1 MYPKEHVMEI
11 LEAFDLT
18 KSYRAAALLCGV
30 DHHTVAAKVA
40 ARTAGLVPGAGI
52 GRPLLAEPFVDK
64 IVEWVA
70 QSQGLVRGDVVHD
83 KLFAMGFGGSER
95 TTRRVLAAAKAQ
107 WRRGS
112 HRIYRPWVPEPG
124 LWLQWDYGDGPV
136 IDGAK
141 TVLFIAWLAWSRFR
155 VILALRDRT
164 MPSVIAGLDTTFR
177 LIGGVPTYA
186 LTDNERTVTD
196 RHVAG
201 IAVRNKTMVD
211 VSAWYGLTVA
221 TCVPYDP
228 ESKGGSE
235 SSVRVA
241 KADLVPT
248 GHNLLPAYRS
258 FAELEAA
265 CTAVMAMLNGR
276 VHRETNARPVDRL
289 EIERPL
295 LHRLRPDG
303 FTAVFGVSRAVSWSC
318 TVSWRN
324 ARYSVPHDHAD
335 SRVWVREDAGVV
347 VVTAIDDKGPVEL
360 CRHPLVTA
368 GGVSIIEGHYP
379 ERRDP
384 LRRPPRATKPGEAA
398 FLRIGAG
405 AAQWLTEAAGTGAR
419 FIERKMA
426 DAVALCSIYG
436 TEAVDQA
443 LGVAAVAG
451 RFAERD
457 LLSILGHT
465 STPAAARTETHS
477 LQPGTAAWGQV
488 GR

>member
-1 MYPKEHVMEI
+1 M
-11 LEAFDLT
+11 
-18 KSYRAAALLCGV
+18 
-30 DHHTVAAKVA
+30 
-40 ARTAGLVPGAGI
+40 
-52 GRPLLAEPFVDK
+52 
-64 IVEWVA
+64 
-70 QSQGLVRGDVVHD
+70 
-83 KLFAMGFGGSER
+83 
-95 TTRRVLAAAKAQ
+95 
-107 WRRGS
+107 
-112 HRIYRPWVPEPG
+112 
-124 LWLQWDYGDGPV
+124 

-155 VILALRDRT
+155 VIIALRDRT
-164 MPSVIAGLDTTFR
+164 MASVIAALDTTFR

-201 IAVRNKTMVD
+201 IAVRNRTMVD
-211 VSAWYGLTVA
+211 VSAWYGLTIA

-258 FAELEAA
+258 FVELEAA
-265 CTAVMAMLNGR
+265 CAAVMGVVNGR
-276 VHRETNARPVDRL
+276 VHRETNARPIDRL
-289 EIERPL
+289 QVERPL
-295 LHRLRPDG
+295 LHAIRSDG

-318 TVSWRN
+318 TVSWGN
-324 ARYSVPHDHAD
+324 ARYSVPHAYAD
-335 SRVWVREDAGVV
+335 TKVWVREDGGEL
-347 VVTAIDDKGPVEL
+347 VVTAIDAKGPIEL

-368 GGVSIIEGHYP
+368 GGVSVVDGHYP

-384 LRRPPRATKPGEAA
+384 LHRPPRATKPGEAA
-398 FLRIGAG
+398 FLRIGTG
-405 AAQWLTEAAGTGAR
+405 AAQWLGEAAGTGTR
-419 FIERKMA
+419 FIETKMG

-436 TEAVDQA
+436 TTAVDQA

-457 LLSILGHT
+457 LLSILTHT
-465 STPAAARTETHS
+465 PTPVTVRTEGHS
-477 LQPGTAAWGQV
+477 LQPGTAAWGLFGQPDP
-488 GR
+488 GPDIPHTDTLQLIICAQMISAQIICG

>member
-1 MYPKEHVMEI
+1 MYSKEHVMEV

-40 ARTAGLVPGAGI
+40 ARTAGLAPGTGTV
-52 GRPLLAEPFVDK
+52 RPSVAEPFVDK

-83 KLFAMGFGGSER
+83 KLVAMGFAGSER
-95 TTRRVLAAAKAQ
+95 TTRRVLSAAKVQ
-107 WRRGS
+107 WRRGT

-211 VSAWYGLTVA
+211 VSAWYGLTIA

-248 GHNLLPAYRS
+248 GHNLLPAYRT
-258 FAELEAA
+258 FVELEAA
-265 CTAVMAMLNGR
+265 CTSVMAVVNGR

-295 LHRLRPDG
+295 LHPIRNGWVHR
-303 FTAVFGVSRAVSWSC
+303 GVRGVAG
-318 TVSWRN
+318 
-324 ARYSVPHDHAD
+324 
-335 SRVWVREDAGVV
+335 GVV
-347 VVTAIDDKGPVEL
+347 VVHGVVAQRPVLGPARVRGHSGVGPRRRGRSGRDRDRCQGTDRVVPSRARGRGRRL
-360 CRHPLVTA
+360 RRRRPLSAATRPA
-368 GGVSIIEGHYP
+368 ATPAPGHEARRGGVLTHRHGRCPVAHRSSRHRYP
-379 ERRDP
+379 
-384 LRRPPRATKPGEAA
+384 
-398 FLRIGAG
+398 
-405 AAQWLTEAAGTGAR
+405 
-419 FIERKMA
+419 
-426 DAVALCSIYG
+426 V
-436 TEAVDQA
+436 
-443 LGVAAVAG
+443 
-451 RFAERD
+451 
-457 LLSILGHT
+457 H
-465 STPAAARTETHS
+465 RT
-477 LQPGTAAWGQV
+477 QDG
-488 GR
+488 

>member
-1 MYPKEHVMEI
+1 LYSKEHVMEI

-18 KSYRAAALLCGV
+18 RSYRAAGVLCGV

-40 ARTAGLVPGAGI
+40 ARTAGLVPGTGAV
-52 GRPLLAEPFVDK
+52 RPSVAEPFVDK

-70 QSQGLVRGDVVHD
+70 QSQGLVRGDVVHE
-83 KLFAMGFGGSER
+83 KLAAMGFSGSDR
-95 TTRRVLAAAKAQ
+95 TTRRVLSAAKAQ
-107 WRRGS
+107 WRRGG

-136 IDGAK
+136 IDGSK

-155 VILALRDRT
+155 VVIALRDRT

-211 VSAWYGLTVA
+211 VSAWYGLTIA

-248 GHNLLPAYRS
+248 GHNLLPEYRS

-265 CTAVMAMLNGR
+265 CTAVMATLNGR

-289 EIERPL
+289 KIERSR
-295 LHRLRPDG
+295 LHAVRPDG

-324 ARYSVPHDHAD
+324 ARYSVPHAYAD
-335 SRVWVREDAGVV
+335 TRVWVREDAGEV
-347 VVTAIDDKGPVEL
+347 VVTAIDEKGPIEL
-360 CRHPLVTA
+360 CRHPLMTP
-368 GGVSIIEGHYP
+368 GEISIVESHYP

-384 LRRPPRATKPGEAA
+384 LHRPPRATKPGEAA

-405 AAQWLTEAAGTGAR
+405 AAQWLSEAAGTGTR
-419 FIERKMA
+419 FIEKKMA
-426 DAVALCSIYG
+426 DAVVLCPIYG

-457 LLSILGHT
+457 LLSILTHT
-465 STPAAARTETHS
+465 STPAPTRTEDHS